1 MEVNEFGKRRVS
13 WQCYRGDMQAGKWV
27 AREDNSAQAV
37 IKGRD
42 NGPAEPH
49 ALWLGKVKGCSG
61 PLLTSTFGFEAGTCS
76 KQTQTKP
83 SPGITGPIVDNGIL
97 E

>member
-1 MEVNEFGKRRVS
+1 MILEVNEFSKRRVS
-13 WQCYRGDMQAGKWV
+13 WQHYRGDMKVGKWV
-27 AREDNSAQAV
+27 AREDNSTQAI

-61 PLLTSTFGFEAGTCS
+61 PLLTSCLSLRLVLAPSRPKLNPAQVLQAQLLIMGF
-76 KQTQTKP
+76 
-83 SPGITGPIVDNGIL
+83 
-97 E
+97 